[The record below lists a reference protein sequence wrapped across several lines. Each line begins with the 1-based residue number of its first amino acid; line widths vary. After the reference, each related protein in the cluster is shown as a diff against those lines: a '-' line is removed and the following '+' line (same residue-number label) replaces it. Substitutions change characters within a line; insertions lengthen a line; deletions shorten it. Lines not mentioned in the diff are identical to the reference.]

1 MSLLD
6 HFVHMVIEALPFFVV
21 AMVVSA
27 LLETKVNIDRF
38 LDPIIKSR
46 FSVLWASVMA
56 GLLPGCAC
64 ATVPLAETLKK
75 KNADLATTG
84 AFLLVSPLL
93 GPHTIIL
100 TYGFLGM
107 KFTVFRIVAAM
118 LGGICIGLIFSWCER
133 RGVLNMPEEK
143 VASCCASKSGCS
155 THVDAQFWPTLW
167 ASIKKFGGYFL
178 LGIAIAALLKGV
190 VPTEVIPTYL
200 GSGILAILVAVFM
213 GIPIYV
219 CEGEEIPITRAVLD
233 LGLAP
238 GAAFAFMMGA
248 VGTCI
253 PTMLMAR
260 KVIGGKA
267 ILIYASYFFIFAF
280 LCGLAFTYL

>member
-1 MSLLD
+1 
-6 HFVHMVIEALPFFVV
+6 MVVEALPFFVV

-38 LDPIIKSR
+38 LDPLLKSR
-46 FSVLWASVMA
+46 FSVLWASLLA

-75 KNADLATTG
+75 KNANLATTG

-100 TYGFLGM
+100 TYGFLGF
-107 KFTVFRIVAAM
+107 KFTVMRVIAAM
-118 LGGICIGLIFSWCER
+118 LGGLFIGLIFSVCEKK
-133 RGVLNMPEEK
+133 GIVSMPENE
-143 VASCCASKSGCS
+143 VSSCCASKSGCN
-155 THVDAQFWPTLW
+155 THTGAPFWPTLW
-167 ASIKKFGGYFL
+167 ASVVKFGGYFL
-178 LGIAIAALLKGV
+178 LGVGIAALLKV
-190 VPTEVIPTYL
+190 LVPIDLVPSYL
-200 GSGILAILVAVFM
+200 GTGITAIFIAVFM

-219 CEGEEIPITRAVLD
+219 CEGEEIPITRALLD

-238 GAAFAFMMGA
+238 AAGFAFMMGA

-267 ILIYASYFFIFAF
+267 ILVYAAYFFIFAF
-280 LCGLAFTYL
+280 CCGLAFNAF